1 MILATINARAFL
13 QATSKSATTHKPK
26 LESDLLDT
34 SNRMCSI
41 NELSW
46 QARKSETTRNSIM
59 EAALACFLSIGYTN
73 TTVSKIAQEATVS
86 RGAIMHHFD
95 SRIDI
100 IKSAIN
106 YLVDKRI
113 EEFQNSLDTSIDPI
127 ARSEVSK
134 ATLTDTVN
142 ALWAF
147 FRLPSFFA
155 FQELLLAARTDPELA
170 EIIQPAQQRFDQAI
184 NESITSMFPVW
195 KDKNSARV
203 LVNDLFHFTLQGMA
217 LSDMLKQDE
226 QRTQNLLMLL
236 IENGIHQYEQ
246 AEKLA
251 H

>member
-1 MILATINARAFL
+1 MRA
-13 QATSKSATTHKPK
+13 
-26 LESDLLDT
+26 
-34 SNRMCSI
+34 I
-41 NELSW
+41 NEFSW
-46 QARKSETTRNSIM
+46 QARKSEATRSGIM
-59 EAALACFLSIGYTN
+59 EAALACFLNIGYTN
-73 TTVSKIAQEATVS
+73 TTVSKIALEARIS

-113 EEFQNSLDTSIDPI
+113 EEFQHSLDTTIAPI

-134 ATLTDTVN
+134 ATLTETVN

-147 FRLPSFFA
+147 FRLPSFYT
-155 FQELLLAARTDPELA
+155 FQELLLAARTDAELA
-170 EIIQPAQQRFDQAI
+170 EIIQPAQQRFDNAI
-184 NESITSMFPVW
+184 NESITLMFPVW

-226 QRTQNLLMLL
+226 ERTQNLLMLL

-246 AEKLA
+246 AETLMRQSKTA
-251 H
+251 R